1 MNDERRMSPAGS
13 LNKRLRRL
21 VQEAYE
27 FVPFYRRHW
36 NHLLPAI
43 RQSQDLATLPILRKA
58 DLLAVPASERID
70 RRYAAANLGRET
82 TSGSSG
88 QPFTVYF
95 DKRVWLRR
103 RIRFIRGL
111 LACGYR
117 PGQKLMLI
125 SSRHSAPLMRL
136 VHWHYVDLQLGEREL
151 CSRYQQMRPQTL
163 YGPLSALLL
172 LAGRNMEHPQPHRPK
187 LVISTAEQLTSLHR
201 RQLERAFEAPVADLY
216 GSTELGLV
224 AWRAPATN
232 YYTWA
237 SRTLYAEFLPMGD
250 GSNMEH
256 LIVSDLYAGPSPL
269 IRFDTGDLVRR
280 DHERPDRP
288 ICEFAGRSV
297 DCLRLPDGSRISP
310 YQVTMSLED
319 LPVDR
324 YEVVQRANESIDIT
338 LWTKTTG
345 ADALARRAEEIVARL
360 CAHQVKVSAHQST
373 EDLPLTG
380 RKFRPV
386 RSEIVSP

>member
-1 MNDERRMSPAGS
+1 MNDEHRPVAGS
-13 LNKRLRRL
+13 LSKRMHRL

-27 FVPFYRRHW
+27 FVPLYRKHWRH
-36 NHLLPAI
+36 LMPTI
-43 RQSQDLATLPILRKA
+43 RQPRELAALPILRKA
-58 DLLAVPASERID
+58 DLLTVSAAERID
-70 RRYAAANLGRET
+70 RRYAVAGLGHET

-95 DKRVWLRR
+95 DKRTWLRR
-103 RIRFIRGL
+103 RMRFIRGL

-117 PGQKLMLI
+117 PGQRLMLI

-136 VHWHYVDLQLGEREL
+136 VRWHYVDLQLGEREL
-151 CSRYQQMRPQTL
+151 CFRYQQMRPHTL

-172 LAGRNMEHPQPHRPK
+172 LANRVMEHPQRHRPQ
-187 LVISTAEQLTSLHR
+187 LVISTAEQLTPLLR
-201 RQLERAFEAPVADLY
+201 RQLEQAFEAPVADLY

-224 AWRAPATN
+224 AWRPPASA

-237 SRTLYAEFLPMGD
+237 SSELHAEFLPMGD
-250 GSNMEH
+250 SSNMEH
-256 LIVSDLYAGPSPL
+256 LVVTDLYAGPCPL

-280 DHERPDRP
+280 DHVRPDRP

-319 LPVDR
+319 LPLDR
-324 YEVVQRANESIDIT
+324 YEVVQRADGSIDIAI
-338 LWTKTTG
+338 WTKTAD
-345 ADALARRAEEIVARL
+345 ADALACRVEEIVARL
-360 CAHQVKVSAHQST
+360 CAHQVKVSAHRRT
-373 EDLPLTG
+373 DDLQLTD

-386 RSEIVSP
+386 RSEIGSS